1 MRKLCV
7 SVPLCQGLLLFS
19 STLHAAVTGTVI
31 NATTGKPQAG
41 ATVALNKLG
50 QQNGIEL
57 IDQARSDA
65 QGRFS
70 IDQSVQG
77 PHLIRTAFDGVTYN
91 HMLRPGLPTTDIKIE
106 VFNASKD
113 PGSAKVTKHMIL
125 FEPGPG
131 QMTINETLLLSN
143 TGKTAWNDAS
153 GGGTLQFFLP
163 PGAGGKAEVQATAPG
178 GMPIGVAVVKTS
190 KPDIY
195 AIDFPVKPGDS
206 RVDISYATPYTIGE
220 PYAGKVPSKDD
231 NTYLIAPNGITL
243 AGDGLNDLG
252 AEPRTKAHI
261 FGLAGNSYKI
271 TLTGEQIATEAAAQP
286 DEEASGPQIQQ
297 IMPRI
302 NRQVVPI
309 LGIALG
315 ILALGFTLLY
325 RNSTAPAKESNE
337 RGRR

>member
-1 MRKLCV
+1 MKKLCV
-7 SVPLCQGLLLFS
+7 SVSLCQILALSLQ
-19 STLHAAVTGTVI
+19 AAVTGTVI

-57 IDQARSDA
+57 IDQAKSDA

-70 IDQSVQG
+70 IDQPVQG

-91 HMLRPGLPTTDIKIE
+91 HMLRPGLPTTDLKIE

-113 PGSAKVTKHMIL
+113 PGGAKVTKHMIL

-131 QMTINETLLLSN
+131 QMSVNETLLLSN

-178 GMPIGVAVVKTS
+178 GMPIGVAVVKTA
-190 KPDIY
+190 KPDIF

-206 RVDISYATPYTIGE
+206 RVDITYSTPYTVGE
-220 PYAGKVPSKDD
+220 PYAGKVPSKDE

-261 FGLAGNSYKI
+261 FGLAGSAYKI
-271 TLTGEQIATEAAAQP
+271 TLSGEQIATEGAAPAE
-286 DEEASGPQIQQ
+286 EEASGPQIQQ

-325 RNSTAPAKESNE
+325 RNQAAPQTGKESNE

>member
-1 MRKLCV
+1 MRRLCV
-7 SVPLCQGLLLFS
+7 SVSLCQILALS
-19 STLHAAVTGTVI
+19 LHAAVTGTVI
-31 NATTGKPQAG
+31 NGTTGKPQAG

-57 IDQARSDA
+57 IDQAKSDA

-70 IDQSVQG
+70 IDQPVQG

-113 PGSAKVTKHMIL
+113 PGGAKVTKHMIL

-131 QMTINETLLLSN
+131 QMSINETLLLSN

-206 RVDISYATPYTIGE
+206 RVDITYATPYQIGE
-220 PYAGKVPSKDD
+220 PYAGKVPSKDE
-231 NTYLIAPNGITL
+231 NTYLIAPNGIKL
-243 AGDGLNDLG
+243 EGEGLNDLG

-261 FGLAGNSYKI
+261 FGLAGNAYKI
-271 TLTGEQIATEAAAQP
+271 TLTGEQIATEAAAP
-286 DEEASGPQIQQ
+286 PEEEASGPQIQQ

-325 RNSTAPAKESNE
+325 RNSAAPAKESNE

>member
-1 MRKLCV
+1 
-7 SVPLCQGLLLFS
+7 
-19 STLHAAVTGTVI
+19 
-31 NATTGKPQAG
+31 
-41 ATVALNKLG
+41 
-50 QQNGIEL
+50 
-57 IDQARSDA
+57 
-65 QGRFS
+65 
-70 IDQSVQG
+70 
-77 PHLIRTAFDGVTYN
+77 
-91 HMLRPGLPTTDIKIE
+91 
-106 VFNASKD
+106 
-113 PGSAKVTKHMIL
+113 MIL

-131 QMTINETLLLSN
+131 QMTINETMLLSN

-153 GGGTLQFFLP
+153 GAGTVQFFLP

-206 RVDISYATPYTIGE
+206 RVDITYATPYTSGE
-220 PYAGKVPSKDD
+220 PYAGKVPSKDE

-243 AGDGLNDLG
+243 AGEGLNDLG

-261 FGLAGNSYKI
+261 FGLTGNSYQI
-271 TLTGEQIATEAAAQP
+271 TLTGEQIATEAPPAE
-286 DEEASGPQIQQ
+286 EEASGPQIQQ

-315 ILALGFTLLY
+315 ILALGFALLY
-325 RNSTAPAKESNE
+325 RNNPAPAKESNE

>member
-1 MRKLCV
+1 MRFLA
-7 SVPLCQGLLLFS
+7 LILLA
-19 STLHAAVTGTVI
+19 TAAHAAVTGTVI

-57 IDQARSDA
+57 IDQAKSDA

-70 IDQSVQG
+70 IDQPVQG

-91 HMLRPGLPTTDIKIE
+91 HMLRPGLPTTDIKLE
-106 VFNASKD
+106 VFNATKD
-113 PGSAKVTKHMIL
+113 PGAAKVTKHMIL

-131 QMTINETLLLSN
+131 NMTVTETLLLSN

-153 GGGTLQFFLP
+153 GGGTVQFFLP
-163 PGAGGKAEVQATAPG
+163 PGAGGKAEVQGTAPG
-178 GMPIGVAVVKTS
+178 GLPIGVGVVKTS

-206 RVDISYATPYTIGE
+206 RVDISYATPYKIGE

-243 AGDGLNDLG
+243 AGEGLNDLG
-252 AEPRTKAHI
+252 AEPRTQAHI
-261 FGLAGNSYKI
+261 FGLAANTYKI
-271 TLTGEQIATEAAAQP
+271 TLTGQQVATEAPAQP
-286 DEEASGPQIQQ
+286 EEESSGPQIQQ

-302 NRQVVPI
+302 NNQAIPI

-315 ILALGFTLLY
+315 ILALGFMLLY
-325 RNSTAPAKESNE
+325 RSNDE
-337 RGRR
+337 QRGRR